1 MMKNQYKI
9 DKKEMLSWA
18 KELHLYGASNII
30 LFSLWA
36 LVGVIGITMLIILAI
51 NGGEFLKWYLA
62 VIFVILSVFKLFFSR
77 FVVLSR
83 RYKMFS
89 QTYGVDAWL
98 RTTEFTDDEIIL
110 TDHNSVSKFRYESI
124 KKVKE
129 KGNLVII
136 YMNNNLALR
145 LYKDAFIEGASWEE
159 CKKKIESMRI

>member
-1 MMKNQYKI
+1 MKNQYKI

-30 LFSLWA
+30 LFSLWT
-36 LVGVIGITMLIILAI
+36 LVGVIGLALLVLLAV
-51 NGGEFLKWYLA
+51 NGGEWTRWYLA
-62 VIFVILSVFKLFFSR
+62 VLFVILSVYKLFFSR

-83 RYKMFS
+83 RFKMFS
-89 QTYGVDAWL
+89 QTYGVYEWL
-98 RTTEFTDDEIIL
+98 RTTEFADDEIIL
-110 TDHNSVSKFRYESI
+110 TDHNSVSKFRYENI
-124 KKVKE
+124 KKIKE
-129 KGNLVII
+129 KGNQVFI